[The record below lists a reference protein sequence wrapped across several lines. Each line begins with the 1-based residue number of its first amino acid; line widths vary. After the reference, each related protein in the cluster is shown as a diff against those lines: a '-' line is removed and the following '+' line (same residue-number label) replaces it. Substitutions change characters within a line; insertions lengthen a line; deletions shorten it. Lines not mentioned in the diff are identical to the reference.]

1 MKRIAFI
8 IFMSALGASLLAQ
21 DKNFGISFSGFVKN
35 DFIYDTRQN
44 VAVREGHFLL
54 WPMPE
59 LPDVNGNDINAK
71 PNLNFLAIQSRLTG
85 KITGP
90 DALGA
95 KTSALMEG
103 AFFGHSDG
111 DVNGFR
117 LRHAYGK
124 MEWENAELLFGQTW
138 HPMFITACFPDVIS
152 FNTGA
157 PFQPFS
163 RNPQLRFTYKQG
175 DLNIIATAFT
185 QRDFTSAGG
194 SALLRNSGRPEF
206 NLTLA
211 YRSIGENGS
220 EILAGVSAGYKTL
233 APRLVTN
240 KNLVANEEVSSTMQ
254 EAFIKVKIPAL
265 TFKLEAFYGQNAYDI
280 MGISSFALVSADPA
294 TDHREYAPL
303 SSMAVWSEIHTNGE
317 KLQFGLFGGYTKNLG
332 AGKEIDNSIKY
343 GTRSD
348 IDFVYRVSPRIIF
361 NAGKLRFAG
370 EVEYTTAA
378 YGTFNNMGEVETAVP
393 VSNTRFLVAAYYF
406 F

>member
-1 MKRIAFI
+1 
-8 IFMSALGASLLAQ
+8 L
-21 DKNFGISFSGFVKN
+21 
-35 DFIYDTRQN
+35 
-44 VAVREGHFLL
+44 
-54 WPMPE
+54 PE

-117 LRHAYGK
+117 LRHAYG
-124 MEWENAELLFGQTW
+124 
-138 HPMFITACFPDVIS
+138 
-152 FNTGA
+152 
-157 PFQPFS
+157 
-163 RNPQLRFTYKQG
+163 
-175 DLNIIATAFT
+175 
-185 QRDFTSAGG
+185 
-194 SALLRNSGRPEF
+194 
-206 NLTLA
+206 
-211 YRSIGENGS
+211 
-220 EILAGVSAGYKTL
+220 
-233 APRLVTN
+233 
-240 KNLVANEEVSSTMQ
+240 
-254 EAFIKVKIPAL
+254 
-265 TFKLEAFYGQNAYDI
+265 I
-280 MGISSFALVSADPA
+280 MGISSFALISADPA

-332 AGKEIDNSIKY
+332 AGNEIDNSIKY

-378 YGTFNNMGEVETAVP
+378 YGTFNNMGEVEMAVP